1 VRAVSNVAQ
10 CSVQPRKVDAWHMKK
25 LSAVLLLLFLPV
37 CLFAQQPRTAVLAF
51 THVIVIDMTGAPP
64 KPDMTVVITGNRIT
78 AIGRAGHVR
87 VPPRAQVIDAASKF
101 LIPGLWDMHVHF
113 TEIERS
119 FPLFIANGV
128 TGVRN
133 MGGELED
140 LLRWRAEVVSGKL
153 LGPRVVT
160 CGPIVDGP
168 QPAAHGPTIVV
179 GTPAEGRQTVDMLKQ
194 RGADCVK
201 VYDRLPRD
209 AYFAIID
216 QAKRDGLSVVG
227 HVPESITTMEASGA
241 GQKSIE
247 HLGTILQGCST
258 IEDELRRLEAAPM
271 PSGGDFSEIPRRI
284 AARGERMLDTY
295 DGQKAKQLF
304 AHLIKNQ
311 TWQVPTLVTKR
322 ALTFI
327 DDFDRNGDERLKYI
341 PQSEQKWWS
350 PRQNFLLRYRTPE
363 YIVYSKRLWQKELE
377 LVGAMRRAGVLLM
390 TGTDLSIP
398 YIFAGFSLHDELG
411 LFVQAGLT
419 PMEALQAAT
428 RNPAIFL
435 GELSSQ
441 GTIERGKIANLVLLD
456 ANPLQNIR
464 NTQRINAVVLNGRY
478 LGKETLQRMLAD
490 VEAAVRRT

>member
-1 VRAVSNVAQ
+1 
-10 CSVQPRKVDAWHMKK
+10 MKK
-25 LSAVLLLLFLPV
+25 LSALLLLLIV
-37 CLFAQQPRTAVLAF
+37 SVDLRAQELRAGVLAL
-51 THVIVIDMTGAPP
+51 THVTVIDMTGAPP
-64 KPDMTVVITGNRIT
+64 KRDLTVVITGNRIR
-78 AIGRAGHVR
+78 AIAPSNQIRIPPGAEVINAAG
-87 VPPRAQVIDAASKF
+87 KF

-128 TGVRN
+128 TSVRN

-140 LLRWRAEVVSGKL
+140 LLRWRAQVASGKL
-153 LGPRVVT
+153 LGPRVLT
-160 CGPIVDGP
+160 CGPILDGP

-179 GTPAEGRQTVDMLKQ
+179 ATATEGRQTVDMLKQ

-216 QAKRDGLSVVG
+216 QAKRDGIPVVG
-227 HVPESITTMEASGA
+227 HVPEAITTMEASDA

-258 IEDELRRLEAAPM
+258 IEDELRGLEGAPM
-271 PSGGDFSEIPRRI
+271 PSGDDFSEFPRRI

-295 DGQKAKQLF
+295 NEQKAKQLF

-350 PRQNFLLRYRTPE
+350 PKQNFLLRYRTPG
-363 YIVYSKRLWQKELE
+363 YIVYSKRLFQKELE
-377 LVGAMRRAGVLLM
+377 LVGAMHRAGVPLM

-398 YIFAGFSLHDELG
+398 YTFAGFSLHDELA

-419 PMEALQAAT
+419 PIEALQAAT
-428 RNPAIFL
+428 RNPAVFL
-435 GELSSQ
+435 GELTSH
-441 GTIERGKIANLVLLD
+441 GTIERGKIANLVLLE
-456 ANPLQNIR
+456 ANPLENIR
-464 NTQRINAVVLNGRY
+464 NTQRINAVFLNGRY
-478 LGKETLQRMLAD
+478 FPKQTLQRVLAD
-490 VEAAVRRT
+490 VEAAAKRK

>member
-1 VRAVSNVAQ
+1 
-10 CSVQPRKVDAWHMKK
+10 MKQF
-25 LSAVLLLLFLPV
+25 SALLLLLLV
-37 CLFAQQPRTAVLAF
+37 SVDLRAQDLRVGVLVL
-51 THVIVIDMTGAPP
+51 THVTVIDMTGAPP
-64 KPDMTVVITGNRIT
+64 KPDMTVVIEGNRIT
-78 AIGRAGHVR
+78 SIAHSRKMRIPQSAE
-87 VPPRAQVIDAASKF
+87 VINATGKF

-113 TEIERS
+113 TEVERS

-140 LLRWRAEVVSGKL
+140 LLRWRAEVASGQL

-179 GTPAEGRQTVDMLKQ
+179 GTPTEGRQTVDRLKQ

-216 QAKRDGLSVVG
+216 QAKRDGIPVVG
-227 HVPESITTMEASGA
+227 HVPEAITTTEASDA

-258 IEDELRRLEAAPM
+258 IEDELRRLQAAPI

-295 DGQKAKQLF
+295 DEQKAKQLF
-304 AHLIKNQ
+304 AHLVKNQ

-341 PQSEQKWWS
+341 PQAEQKWWS
-350 PRQNFLLRYRTPE
+350 PQQNFLLRYRTPE
-363 YIVYSKRLWQKELE
+363 YIVYSKRLFQKELD
-377 LVGAMRRAGVLLM
+377 LVAVMHRAGIPLM
-390 TGTDLSIP
+390 TGTDLGIP
-398 YIFAGFSLHDELG
+398 YTFAGFSLHDELG

-428 RNPAIFL
+428 RNPAVFL
-435 GELSSQ
+435 DELSSQ
-441 GTIERGKIANLVLLD
+441 GTIERRKIANLVLLD
-456 ANPLQNIR
+456 ANPLEDIR
-464 NTQRINAVVLNGRY
+464 NTERISAVVLNGKY
-478 LGKETLQRMLAD
+478 LPKGELQKMLAD
-490 VEAAVRRT
+490 IEAAVKRK

>member
-1 VRAVSNVAQ
+1 
-10 CSVQPRKVDAWHMKK
+10 MKE
-25 LSAVLLLLFLPV
+25 LSVLLLLLIV
-37 CLFAQQPRTAVLAF
+37 SVDLRAQDLQAGVLAL
-51 THVIVIDMTGAPP
+51 THVTVIDMTGIPP
-64 KPDMTVVITGNRIT
+64 KRDLTVVITGNRIT
-78 AIGRAGHVR
+78 AIARSNQIR
-87 VPPRAQVIDAASKF
+87 IPPGAQVIDAAGKF

-133 MGGELED
+133 MGGDLEE
-140 LLRWRAEVVSGKL
+140 LLRWRARVASGKL
-153 LGPRVVT
+153 LGPRVLT
-160 CGPIVDGP
+160 CGPILDGP
-168 QPAAHGPTIVV
+168 KPAAHGPTIVV
-179 GTPAEGRQTVDMLKQ
+179 ANATEGRQTLDMLKQ

-201 VYDRLPRD
+201 VYDRLTRD
-209 AYFAIID
+209 VYFAIID
-216 QAKRDGLSVVG
+216 QAKRDGIPVVG
-227 HVPESITTMEASGA
+227 HVPEAITTMEASDA

-271 PSGGDFSEIPRRI
+271 PSGGDFSEFPRRI

-295 DGQKAKQLF
+295 NEQQAKQLF
-304 AHLIKNQ
+304 ARLIKNQ
-311 TWQVPTLVTKR
+311 TWQVPTLVTKQ

-350 PRQNFLLRYRTPE
+350 PKQNFLLRYRTPG
-363 YIVYSKRLWQKELE
+363 YIVYSKRLFQKELD
-377 LVGAMRRAGVLLM
+377 LVGVMHRAGVPLM

-398 YIFAGFSLHDELG
+398 YTFAGFSLHDELG

-428 RNPAIFL
+428 RNPGVFL

-441 GTIERGKIANLVLLD
+441 GTIERGKIADLVLLD
-456 ANPLQNIR
+456 ANPLENIR
-464 NTQRINAVVLNGRY
+464 NTQRINAVFRNGRY
-478 LGKETLQRMLAD
+478 LRKQTLQKMLAD
-490 VEAAVRRT
+490 VEAAVKRN

>member
-1 VRAVSNVAQ
+1 
-10 CSVQPRKVDAWHMKK
+10 MKK
-25 LSAVLLLLFLPV
+25 FVVLLLLSILPV
-37 CLFAQQPRTAVLAF
+37 YAPAQKLHSEAFAL
-51 THVIVIDMTGAPP
+51 THVTVIDMTGSPP
-64 KPDMTVVITGNRIT
+64 KPEMTVLVMGNRIA
-78 AIGRAGHVR
+78 AIGRVGHTR
-87 VPPRAQVIDAASKF
+87 VPRGAQILDATGNY

-140 LLRWRAEVVSGKL
+140 LLRWRAEVASGKL
-153 LGPRVVT
+153 LGPRIVT

-179 GTPAEGRQTVDMLKQ
+179 GTAAEGRQTVDTLKQ

-216 QAKRDGLSVVG
+216 EAKKQKFPVVG
-227 HVPESITTMEASGA
+227 HVPLSVTTMEASDA

-258 IEDELRRLEAAPM
+258 TENELRRLQAQPM

-295 DGQKAKQLF
+295 DEQRAKVLF
-304 AHLIKNQ
+304 SHLTRNQ

-322 ALTFI
+322 ALTFV

-341 PQSEQKWWS
+341 PLSEQQWWS
-350 PRQNFLLRYRTPE
+350 PQKNFLLRYRTPK
-363 YIVYSKRLWQKELE
+363 YMVYSKRLFQRELE
-377 LVGAMRRAGVLLM
+377 LVGAMNRAGVLFM

-398 YIFAGFSLHDELG
+398 YTFAGFSLHDELG

-419 PMEALQAAT
+419 PMQALQAAT

-435 GELSSQ
+435 GEQSSQ
-441 GTIERGKIANLVLLD
+441 GTIERGKIANLLLLE
-456 ANPLQNIR
+456 ANPLEDIR
-464 NTQRINAVVLNGRY
+464 NTQRINAVIINGRY
-478 LGKETLQRMLAD
+478 LPKGALQKMLAD
-490 VEAAVRRT
+490 VEGTARR

>member
-1 VRAVSNVAQ
+1 
-10 CSVQPRKVDAWHMKK
+10 MKK
-25 LSAVLLLLFLPV
+25 LSALLLLLLV
-37 CLFAQQPRTAVLAF
+37 SVDLRAQNRRAGVLAL
-51 THVIVIDMTGAPP
+51 THVTVIDMTGAPP
-64 KPDMTVVITGNRIT
+64 KPDMTVVIEGNRIT
-78 AIGRAGHVR
+78 SIAHSRKMRIPQSAE
-87 VPPRAQVIDAASKF
+87 VINATGKF

-113 TEIERS
+113 TEVERS

-140 LLRWRAEVVSGKL
+140 LLRWRAEVASGQL

-179 GTPAEGRQTVDMLKQ
+179 GTPTEGRQTVDRLKQ

-216 QAKRDGLSVVG
+216 QAKRDGIPVVG
-227 HVPESITTMEASGA
+227 HVPEAITTTEASDA

-258 IEDELRRLEAAPM
+258 IEDELRRLQAAPM

-295 DGQKAKQLF
+295 DEQKAKQLF
-304 AHLIKNQ
+304 AHLVKNQ

-341 PQSEQKWWS
+341 PQAEQKWWS
-350 PRQNFLLRYRTPE
+350 PQQNFLLRYRTPE
-363 YIVYSKRLWQKELE
+363 YIVYSKRLFQKELD
-377 LVGAMRRAGVLLM
+377 LVAMMHRAGIPLM
-390 TGTDLSIP
+390 TGTDLGIP
-398 YIFAGFSLHDELG
+398 YTFAGFSLHDELG

-428 RNPAIFL
+428 RNPAVFL
-435 GELSSQ
+435 DELSSQ
-441 GTIERGKIANLVLLD
+441 GTIERRKIANLVLLD
-456 ANPLQNIR
+456 ANPLEDIR
-464 NTQRINAVVLNGRY
+464 NTERISAVVLNGKY
-478 LGKETLQRMLAD
+478 LPKGELQKMLAD
-490 VEAAVRRT
+490 IEAAVKRK

>member
-1 VRAVSNVAQ
+1 MSR
-10 CSVQPRKVDAWHMKK
+10 MKK
-25 LSAVLLLLFLPV
+25 LSALLLLLLV
-37 CLFAQQPRTAVLAF
+37 SVDLRAQNRRAGVLAL
-51 THVIVIDMTGAPP
+51 THVTVIDMTGAPP
-64 KPDMTVVITGNRIT
+64 KPDMTVVIEGNRIT
-78 AIGRAGHVR
+78 SIAHSRKMRIPQSAE
-87 VPPRAQVIDAASKF
+87 VINATGKF

-113 TEIERS
+113 TEVERS

-140 LLRWRAEVVSGKL
+140 LLRWRAEVASGQL

-179 GTPAEGRQTVDMLKQ
+179 GTPTEGRQTVDRLKQ

-216 QAKRDGLSVVG
+216 QAKRDGIPVVG
-227 HVPESITTMEASGA
+227 HVPEAITTTEASDA

-258 IEDELRRLEAAPM
+258 IEDELRRLQAAPM

-295 DGQKAKQLF
+295 DEQKAKQLF
-304 AHLIKNQ
+304 AHLVKNQ

-341 PQSEQKWWS
+341 PQAEQKWWS
-350 PRQNFLLRYRTPE
+350 PQQNFLLRYRTPE
-363 YIVYSKRLWQKELE
+363 YIVYSKRLFQKELD
-377 LVGAMRRAGVLLM
+377 LVAMMHRAGIPLM
-390 TGTDLSIP
+390 TGTDLGIP
-398 YIFAGFSLHDELG
+398 YTFAGFSLHDELG

-428 RNPAIFL
+428 RNPAVFL
-435 GELSSQ
+435 DELSSQ
-441 GTIERGKIANLVLLD
+441 GTIERRKIANLVLLD
-456 ANPLQNIR
+456 ANPLEDIR
-464 NTQRINAVVLNGRY
+464 NTERISAVVLNGKY
-478 LGKETLQRMLAD
+478 LPKGELQKMLAD
-490 VEAAVRRT
+490 IEAAVKRK

>member
-1 VRAVSNVAQ
+1 
-10 CSVQPRKVDAWHMKK
+10 MKK
-25 LSAVLLLLFLPV
+25 FAALLLLLIV
-37 CLFAQQPRTAVLAF
+37 SVNLRAQELRAGVLAL
-51 THVIVIDMTGAPP
+51 THVTVIDMTGAPA
-64 KPDMTVVITGNRIT
+64 KRDMTVVITGKRIT
-78 AIGRAGHVR
+78 AIEKAGKAR
-87 VPPRAQVIDAASKF
+87 VPSGARIIDAAGKF

-140 LLRWRAEVVSGKL
+140 LVRWRTEVASGKL
-153 LGPRVVT
+153 LGPRVLT
-160 CGPIVDGP
+160 CGPILDGP

-179 GTPAEGRQTVDMLKQ
+179 GTVTEGRQKVDMLKQ

-216 QAKRDGLSVVG
+216 QAKRDGLPVVG
-227 HVPESITTMEASGA
+227 HVPESITTMEASDA

-247 HLGTILQGCST
+247 HLGTTLQGCST
-258 IEDELRRLEAAPM
+258 IENELRRLEPAPM
-271 PSGGDFSEIPRRI
+271 PSRGDFSEFPRRI
-284 AARGERMLDTY
+284 AARGERMLNTY
-295 DGQKAKQLF
+295 DEQKAKQLF
-304 AHLIKNQ
+304 AHLTQNR

-327 DDFDRNGDERLKYI
+327 DDFDRNGDERMKYI

-350 PRQNFLLRYRTPE
+350 PQQNFLLRYRTPE
-363 YIVYSKRLWQKELE
+363 YIVYSKRLFQKELE
-377 LVGAMRRAGVLLM
+377 LVGAMHRAGVPLM

-398 YIFAGFSLHDELG
+398 YTFAGFSLHDELG

-428 RNPAIFL
+428 RNPAVFL

-456 ANPLQNIR
+456 ANPLENIR
-464 NTQRINAVVLNGRY
+464 NTRRINAVVLNGKY
-478 LGKETLQRMLAD
+478 LPKEALQKMLAD
-490 VEAAVRRT
+490 VEAAVKTE

>member
-1 VRAVSNVAQ
+1 
-10 CSVQPRKVDAWHMKK
+10 MKQF
-25 LSAVLLLLFLPV
+25 SALLLLLLV
-37 CLFAQQPRTAVLAF
+37 SVDLRAQDLRAGVLAL
-51 THVIVIDMTGAPP
+51 THVTVIDMTGAPP
-64 KPDMTVVITGNRIT
+64 KPDMTVVIEGNRIT
-78 AIGRAGHVR
+78 SIAHSRKMRIPQSAE
-87 VPPRAQVIDAASKF
+87 VINATGKF

-113 TEIERS
+113 TEVERS

-140 LLRWRAEVVSGKL
+140 LLRWRAEVASGQL

-179 GTPAEGRQTVDMLKQ
+179 GTPTEGRQTVDRLKQ

-216 QAKRDGLSVVG
+216 QAKRDGIPVVG
-227 HVPESITTMEASGA
+227 HVPEAITTMEASDA

-258 IEDELRRLEAAPM
+258 VEDELRRLQAAPM

-295 DGQKAKQLF
+295 DEQKAKQLF
-304 AHLIKNQ
+304 AHLVKNQ

-341 PQSEQKWWS
+341 PQAEQKWWS
-350 PRQNFLLRYRTPE
+350 PQQNFLLRYRTPE
-363 YIVYSKRLWQKELE
+363 YIVYSKRLFQKELD
-377 LVGAMRRAGVLLM
+377 LVAMMHRAGIPLM
-390 TGTDLSIP
+390 TGTDLGIP
-398 YIFAGFSLHDELG
+398 YTFAGFSLHDELG

-428 RNPAIFL
+428 RNPAVFL
-435 GELSSQ
+435 DELSSQ
-441 GTIERGKIANLVLLD
+441 GTIERRKIANLVLLD
-456 ANPLQNIR
+456 ANPLEDIR
-464 NTQRINAVVLNGRY
+464 NTERISAVVLNGKY
-478 LGKETLQRMLAD
+478 LPKGELQKMLAD
-490 VEAAVRRT
+490 IEAAVKRK